1 MQINQKKV
9 LTIAAPY
16 YGSLSHPSRGLSQL
30 YFLLDIHP
38 EENRVAHM
46 QVTVWN
52 PAESSKLGGWLQQ
65 KGVQTLFCNSIE
77 ACHRQDLKSTGIRI
91 ESIVELDIIVGIKSW
106 LAKTGSAFL
115 NLPKPSEL
123 PA

>member
-1 MQINQKKV
+1 MQTNPKKSF
-9 LTIAAPY
+9 TIAAPY
-16 YGSLSHPSRGLSQL
+16 YGSLSHPTRGLSQL

-38 EENRVAHM
+38 EEDRVTDI

-65 KGVQTLFCNSIE
+65 QGVQALFCNSIE
-77 ACHRQDLKSTGIRI
+77 ACHRLDLKSNGIRV
-91 ESIVELDIIVGIKSW
+91 ESIVEHDIIVGIKSW
-106 LAKTGSAFL
+106 LTKTGSAFL
-115 NLPKPSEL
+115 NLPKRSEL